1 MLYLQCTAVVL
12 NSTYSRTLNSSI
24 ENAALKSKYVDFGPE
39 LLPPVSKWKVEKF
52 LEHEWGKNFANQCQ

>member
-1 MLYLQCTAVVL
+1 MLHVQCTAVVL

-39 LLPPVSKWKVEKF
+39 LLLPVSKWKIENF
-52 LEHEWGKNFANQCQ
+52 NEYEWRKDFENQWQ